1 MARAQAQGHERPGER
16 GEARAA
22 GLGRGVWEGELTR
35 MWAIAGCGRQGGG
48 RSLGRHAAR
57 ERMLLGEFSRGSR
70 SAASSREVDSG
81 SFAFPVFT
89 VPSRRGRLHLPV
101 AERLV
106 RPRGPAPCFLSPCSP
121 LGMIQ
126 SPPAVPGLGGRE
138 TCPGPQSASRRGTRH
153 SQAGAGNTP
162 LWLRLP
168 LRSLCHRPRRRWQG
182 PGGGQWGAMGD
193 LQL

>member
-1 MARAQAQGHERPGER
+1 
-16 GEARAA
+16 
-22 GLGRGVWEGELTR
+22 

-48 RSLGRHAAR
+48 RNLGRLAAR

-81 SFAFPVFT
+81 SFAFSVFT

-126 SPPAVPGLGGRE
+126 SPPAVPGLGGRA

-168 LRSLCHRPRRRWQG
+168 LWSLCHLPRRRWQG